1 LKQSRGSSREGGST
15 EFVNIRTTYSRC
27 ARRVTG
33 CSWSCGRFC
42 WKIPGGWTWRAP
54 WHHHNSTLPGH
65 HHPSSHPPL
74 PYPWP
79 LPWTRLSS
87 MLRPVHLQAW
97 QMRNCA
103 GDFCSHP
110 LEHCTVGLV
119 QCSKA
124 PCCTLSNVPKA
135 LPLEGVCVH
144 VCVSY
149 SSLAQVA

>member
-1 LKQSRGSSREGGST
+1 MAALNLLTYARLTADALAGLPAAAGVVEGFAGRLQ
-15 EFVNIRTTYSRC
+15 VDGHGGPHGTTTIQPC
-27 ARRVTG
+27 QVTTT
-33 CSWSCGRFC
+33 
-42 WKIPGGWTWRAP
+42 PHLT
-54 WHHHNSTLPGH
+54 
-65 HHPSSHPPL
+65 PPL